1 MTRKGAPPVAESPAV
16 TTELGQED
24 SKIVVLA
31 RSVRARTGAAEGA
44 AVRDLDGRTYAAA
57 TVTLPSLRLTAV
69 QAAVAAAVASGA
81 EGLEA
86 VAVVTEA
93 GDVDEASR
101 AVIHDLTPD
110 ALLIRADASGAVV
123 AAGAVNG

>member
-1 MTRKGAPPVAESPAV
+1 MAESPAV